1 MKENK
6 GLSIFK
12 SGKNGPKKS
21 TPEVKVENKKP
32 LSREEERDQKA
43 KQMVNDILKDVN
55 LDPNKPD
62 DLLVVEDADDVAPK
76 GDLMWLEEQVDLL
89 TSRNNLLETELNKSK
104 NEYEKLYTEFQLIRQ
119 GGGVAGDEF
128 VKQKVI
134 ELFNEIQ
141 SNHIKL
147 GTDPM
152 SGIGNF
158 RIYCPGFLNRLVSFF
173 PFLNEFKQY

>member
-12 SGKNGPKKS
+12 SGKTGSKKN
-21 TPEVKVENKKP
+21 TPDVNVENKKP

-62 DLLVVEDADDVAPK
+62 DLLVVEEDVTSK
-76 GDLMWLEEQVDLL
+76 GDLTWLEEQVDLL
-89 TSRNNLLETELNKSK
+89 TNKNNQLESELIKSK
-104 NEYEKLYTEFQLIRQ
+104 EEYEKLYTEFQFIRQ
-119 GGGVAGDEF
+119 GGGVVGDEF

-152 SGIGNF
+152 SGVGNF
-158 RIYCPGFLNRLVSFF
+158 RIYCPGFLNRLITFF